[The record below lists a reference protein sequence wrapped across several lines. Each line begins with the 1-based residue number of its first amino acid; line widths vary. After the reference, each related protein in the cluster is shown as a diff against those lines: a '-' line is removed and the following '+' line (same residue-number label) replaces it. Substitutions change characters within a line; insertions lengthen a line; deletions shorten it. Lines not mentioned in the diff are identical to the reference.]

1 MRTIVFNSS
10 NIQDTSVNN
19 TLVYKFPNS
28 VQFKNNYIALQSAT
42 MYYSWFNISAS
53 LGNNQF
59 SFQYHNASGGS
70 PTFQVITFPDGI
82 YDVSTMNQYIQFV
95 CLQNGWYMT
104 KLVNGV
110 TNNVFF
116 VELELNISKYAVQI
130 NCYTVPNSTLN
141 TSSAV
146 GYLAPTTG
154 TTITKGFPGASYLPM
169 VITNSAFNKTIGYP
183 AGWQSFNYFGTSAS
197 SGTYNLVPYSWNPTS
212 SVIGV
217 ASYLSNT
224 APNITG
230 NSAVYI
236 AITGINNPYA
246 LPSSIIY
253 AISPSG
259 GVGAIIVDKPP
270 QFGWNKMIDG
280 TYNQLT
286 LTLLGQDFQPLTI
299 KDPDMTFL
307 FILKDGEEGG
317 GK

>member
-19 TLVYKFPNS
+19 TLVYRFPNS
-28 VQFKNNYIALQSAT
+28 VQFKNNYISLQSAT
-42 MYYSWFNISAS
+42 MYYSWYNISAS
-53 LGNNQF
+53 LGNNTFQ
-59 SFQYHNASGGS
+59 FQYHTASGGTPS
-70 PTFQVITFPDGI
+70 FQTITFPDGI

-104 KLVNGV
+104 KLVNGI

-130 NCYTVPNSTLN
+130 NCYSVPNSALN
-141 TSSAV
+141 TSSGV

-154 TTITKGFPGASYLPM
+154 TTITKGFPASSYVPM
-169 VITNSAFNKTIGYP
+169 VITPSAFNKTIGYP
-183 AGWQSFNYFGTSAS
+183 AGWQSFNYFGTAS
-197 SGTYNLVPYSWNPTS
+197 SSGLYNGVSYSWVSTS

-217 ASYLSNT
+217 VSYLSST

-280 TYNQLT
+280 TYNSLT

-307 FILKDGEEGG
+307 FIIKDAEEGG
-317 GK
+317 AK